1 MSTSSPAVATENERW
16 TAVEAR
22 DVAADGTFLYGVVS
36 TGVFCR
42 PSCPSRRPRR
52 ENVRFFETAA
62 QAESSGLR
70 ACKRCQP
77 TGLGIAA
84 RRAELVASACRII
97 DYAEEPPDLVTLAAA
112 VGVSRFH
119 LHRTFKEETGI
130 TPKAYADAHRA
141 ARVRDGLG
149 DGRPVIEAIYD
160 AGFASNGRFYATSN
174 ERLGMTP
181 TQFRDGAADVEVR
194 FAVGQ
199 CSLGAI
205 LVAVSARGVCA
216 IELGD
221 DPEALVRRL
230 QDRFHAAHLVG
241 DDTEFAAL
249 MARVVGLVEDPAGPN
264 EPLPLDV
271 RGTAFQER
279 VWQALRQVPVG
290 STVSYAQV
298 AATIGSPRSVRAV
311 AGACAANHLAVAI
324 PCHRVVRTDGSLS
337 GYRWG
342 VERKAALLEREAAVA
357 ASGSRG

>member
-1 MSTSSPAVATENERW
+1 MSDELEPNTADEARW
-16 TAVEAR
+16 AAVEAR
-22 DVAADGTFLYGVVS
+22 DAAADGTFLYGVVT

-42 PSCPSRRPRR
+42 PSCPSRLPRQK
-52 ENVRFFETAA
+52 NVRFFATAA
-62 QAESSGLR
+62 EAERSGLR

-77 TGLGIAA
+77 TGQGIAA

-97 DYAEEPPDLVTLAAA
+97 DGAEVQPDLAALAAE

-119 LHRTFKEETGI
+119 LHRVFKEATGI
-130 TPKAYADAHRA
+130 TPKAYADASRA
-141 ARVRDGLG
+141 GRVRRSLG
-149 DGRPVIEAIYD
+149 EGGPVAEAIYD
-160 AGFASNGRFYATSN
+160 AGFSSNGRFYESSN

-205 LVAVSARGVCA
+205 LVAVSVRGVCA

-221 DPEALVRRL
+221 DPDGLVRQL

-241 DDTEFAAL
+241 DDAEFAAL
-249 MARVVGLVEDPAGPN
+249 MARAVALVEDPAGAG

-279 VWQALRQVPVG
+279 VWQALRQVPPG
-290 STVSYAQV
+290 STVSYAEV
-298 AATIGSPRSVRAV
+298 ATAIGSPRSVRAV

-324 PCHRVVRTDGSLS
+324 PCHRVVRTDGELS

-342 VERKAALLEREAAVA
+342 VERKAALLEREGATAGAA
-357 ASGSRG
+357 RR

>member
-1 MSTSSPAVATENERW
+1 MATENQQW
-16 TAVEAR
+16 AAVEDR
-22 DVAADGTFLYGVVS
+22 DVTADGTFLYGVVT

-52 ENVRFFETAA
+52 ENVRFFDTAA
-62 QAESSGLR
+62 EAESSGLR

-97 DYAEEPPDLVTLAAA
+97 DGAEEPPDLMALAEE
-112 VGVSRFH
+112 VGISRFH
-119 LHRTFKEETGI
+119 LHRIFKEETGV
-130 TPKAYADAHRA
+130 TPKAYADANRA

-149 DGRPVIEAIYD
+149 DGKPVTETIFD
-160 AGFASNGRFYATSN
+160 AGFASNGRFYASSN

-181 TQFRDGAADVEVR
+181 TQFRSGAADVEVR
-194 FAVGQ
+194 FAVGE

-216 IELGD
+216 IEFGD
-221 DPEALVRRL
+221 DPDALVRRL

-241 DDTEFAAL
+241 DDIEFAAL

-290 STVSYAQV
+290 STMSYTEV
-298 AATIGSPRSVRAV
+298 AAMIGSPRSVRAV

-342 VERKAALLEREAAVA
+342 VERKTALLERERAIAV
-357 ASGSRG
+357 SGTRE